1 MNTIGELNKT
11 LSERDLPDG
20 AKDKK
25 DASSS
30 LFDEFYGALKYT
42 AVQKT
47 YDGVAQAVNHLGGD
61 MAPRQLVKAP
71 DQKELYSKEWMAQT
85 AGAGLATIAGVMAVH
100 KGLSSLGK
108 ATGVATGSARTFGEV
123 VVGRTTARS
132 LALSGAV
139 YEGLTAQSRDDNSF
153 WKDRL
158 INSGVAGASI
168 YAAARLHSGM
178 SDMARLSQP
187 IFGKSAASMI
197 ERQLSHGGIGFVAGA
212 AGGAIS
218 AEGHS
223 ILGKG
228 QLASARDL
236 STQCL
241 TGGIMGG
248 AFGLIGR
255 PVDNNAVFTR
265 KTGQLPGLQAF
276 ARVGD
281 DAGNSSGNAK
291 INLPDL
297 KIGKPLGDQTATA
310 LDVGGVVKISGA
322 RTETQTVMPLSR
334 RGTQDIDSLREGSS
348 IVPQKPAAR
357 VEHNQADNIDLR
369 NAVKPQE

>member
-1 MNTIGELNKT
+1 MSTIEELNKT
-11 LSERDLPDG
+11 LNAKDLPDG
-20 AKDKK
+20 AKDNK

-47 YDGVAQAVNHLGGD
+47 YDGVSQAVNHLGGD
-61 MAPRQLVKAP
+61 ITPRQLVKAP

-100 KGLSSLGK
+100 KGLSSIGN
-108 ATGVATGSARTFGEV
+108 ATGLVTGSARTFGEA
-123 VVGRTTARS
+123 VVGRTTAGS

-139 YEGLTAQSRDDNSF
+139 YEGLTAQSKDDNSF

-158 INSGVAGASI
+158 INSGVAGVSI
-168 YAAARLHSGM
+168 YAAARLHGGM
-178 SDMARLSQP
+178 SDMAHLSQP
-187 IFGKSAASMI
+187 IFGKNAASVI
-197 ERQLSHGGIGFVAGA
+197 ERQITHSGIGFIAGA
-212 AGGAIS
+212 AGGVIS

-236 STQCL
+236 STQSL

-248 AFGLIGR
+248 AFGLIGK
-255 PVDNNAVFTR
+255 PVDKNAVFTR

-276 ARVGD
+276 ARVGED
-281 DAGNSSGNAK
+281 TGNSSGNAK
-291 INLPDL
+291 ISLPEL

-310 LDVGGVVKISGA
+310 LDVGGVIKISAA
-322 RTETQTVMPLSR
+322 RTEAQTVMPLSR
-334 RGTQDIDSLREGSS
+334 RGALDLDSLSDS
-348 IVPQKPAAR
+348 TSAVPQKPAAR
-357 VEHNQADNIDLR
+357 VEHNQADNVELR